1 MGTPRTL
8 HGAMKRGWF
17 PVEVPMERKIEKN
30 VSHVGLCIWADR
42 NSRGKFLSDLNRNTS
57 AFVFEYGCDASWFIL
72 RWS

>member
-30 VSHVGLCIWADR
+30 VSWDYLANRKKCFSYWTLYLGR
-42 NSRGKFLSDLNRNTS
+42 SKFQRKVLKR
-57 AFVFEYGCDASWFIL
+57 FES
-72 RWS
+72 